1 MTIPVMKKL
10 CFRATLILVIT
21 LNYGVSVKVSSNERQ
36 EIVADR
42 KTLNACNSEINEL
55 CKFKPTEVVREQQC
69 LKKKVSE
76 LTEQCRTIVEKE
88 LDRNR
93 PITLPDSLRK

>member
-1 MTIPVMKKL
+1 
-10 CFRATLILVIT
+10 
-21 LNYGVSVKVSSNERQ
+21 
-36 EIVADR
+36 
-42 KTLNACNSEINEL
+42 SEINEL